1 MMVRKLSDGRR
12 PGRRALFGL
21 FLVVGL
27 AACQQSS
34 SPEPANPDPAEEL
47 IPFRKDGELTLI
59 QDGREVITLDIE
71 IADTDSS
78 RNRGLMERPSLPDN
92 SGMLFVFPQASMQGF
107 YMANTPMSLDFFFI
121 GEDSVVVN
129 TVKYAPPLSL
139 DTIASTGPVIWV
151 LEVPAGFIDTHGLVA
166 GDRVSWRR
174 TD

>member
-1 MMVRKLSDGRR
+1 M
-12 PGRRALFGL
+12 
-21 FLVVGL
+21 
-27 AACQQSS
+27 
-34 SPEPANPDPAEEL
+34 SPRAEET
-47 IPFRKDGELTLI
+47 IPFRKDGELTLV
-59 QDGREVITLDIE
+59 QDGRDVITLDIE

-78 RNRGLMERPSLPDN
+78 RNRGLMERPSLPEK

-107 YMANTPMSLDFFFI
+107 YMANTLMSLDFFFI

-139 DTIASTGPVIWV
+139 DTIPSTGPALWV

-166 GDRVSWRR
+166 GDRVRWHR

>member
-1 MMVRKLSDGRR
+1 MRSAFVCRQPHPVL
-12 PGRRALFGL
+12 
-21 FLVVGL
+21 GL
-27 AACQQSS
+27 ALVLILGLTACQQS
-34 SPEPANPDPAEEL
+34 PPADPAPATAEES

-59 QDGREVITLDIE
+59 QEGRDVITLDIE

-78 RNRGLMERPSLPDN
+78 RNRGLMERLSLPDK
-92 SGMLFVFPQASMQGF
+92 SGMLFVFEQSSLQGF

-121 GEDSVVVN
+121 GEDSVIVN

-139 DTIASTGPVIWV
+139 DTIASTGPVLWV

-166 GDRVSWRR
+166 GDRVRWHR